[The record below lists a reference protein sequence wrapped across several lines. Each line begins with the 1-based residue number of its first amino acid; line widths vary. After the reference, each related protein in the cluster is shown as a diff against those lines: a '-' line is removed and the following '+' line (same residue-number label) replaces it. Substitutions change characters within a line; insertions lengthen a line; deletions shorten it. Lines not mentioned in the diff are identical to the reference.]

1 MTQVAAIAWTF
12 RRECTAEVERLLLRY
27 PPPDSLEITDDSGQV
42 VGRMLATAVFM
53 RDNLVVRVMEFEG
66 PLPELLR
73 QKSMESTHSD
83 IDRALQQYLEKPA
96 DLTTPDGFRTFFAD
110 TAMRCL
116 YFRKP
121 ASHATGATA
130 R

>member
-12 RRECTAEVERLLLRY
+12 RRACRNEVENLLLRY
-27 PPPDSLEITDDSGQV
+27 PPPDSLQITDDDGNV
-42 VGRMLATAVFM
+42 VGRMLATAVFL

-73 QKSMESTHSD
+73 QKSMESTHAE

-96 DLTTPDGFRTFFAD
+96 DLSTPEGFRTFFAD
-110 TAMRCL
+110 SAMRCL

-121 ASHATGATA
+121 AQDPTGAIA